1 METIFTDLAIGLP
14 FVKGQN
20 LPVRNCWHFSTDGT
34 VRDVLFRDEADYVL
48 AMNRIYLV
56 ARKFNIIILAFCLMD
71 NHVHFVLYGDLEA
84 CRRFMHEYVRNISM
98 TVARRH
104 GLSRDLRELPIHH
117 QQITDD
123 AYLKTAICYVIKN
136 PVAAGLSWQVHDYPW
151 SSGPL
156 YFRSSRTWAAPAW
169 DVKKTTLESLSAQK
183 KEEVFHTREPLPDT
197 LEVIGNL
204 ILPSNYIP
212 TELVEQIF
220 KSHKSYHYF
229 LSRSKEEDIESRGGA
244 ISRLSLPDGEMRQH
258 KREIMRELYG
268 KESSR
273 ELDTTQ
279 RLRLAKEI
287 RRRYN
292 CSLKQ
297 ISRLVG
303 LSRENLE
310 AFVK

>member
-117 QQITDD
+117 QEITDD
-123 AYLKTAICYVIKN
+123 AYLKTAVCYVIKN

-169 DVKKTTLESLSAQK
+169 DARKTTLESLSAQK

-220 KSHKSYHYF
+220 KSHKSYHFF

>member
-117 QQITDD
+117 QEITDD
-123 AYLKTAICYVIKN
+123 AYLKTAVCYVIKN

-156 YFRSSRTWAAPAW
+156 YFRSSHTWAAPSW
-169 DVKKTTLESLSAQK
+169 DARKTTLEGLSAQK
-183 KEEVFHTREPLPDT
+183 KEEIFHTRESLPDT
-197 LEVIGNL
+197 LEVVGDL

-220 KSHKSYHYF
+220 KSHKSYHFF

-244 ISRLSLPDGEMRQH
+244 ISRLSMPDGEMRQH

>member
-1 METIFTDLAIGLP
+1 METFFTDLAIGLP

-117 QQITDD
+117 QEITDD

-169 DVKKTTLESLSAQK
+169 DAKKTTLESLSAQK

-197 LEVIGNL
+197 LEVVGDL

-220 KSHKSYHYF
+220 KSHKSYHFF